1 MTTALDDEGGP
12 IVDAPVYANMIH
24 VSHTPFDF
32 RLTFSLLGTPHEDS
46 ADGGSVIPRP
56 VVALN
61 PTTVAE
67 LALPPATIA
76 AFIDLLQEQ
85 LNGYTAEF
93 GSPALR

>member
-1 MTTALDDEGGP
+1 MN
-12 IVDAPVYANMIH
+12 APVYANVIH

-32 RLTFSLLGTPHEDS
+32 RVTFSLLATPQEDS
-46 ADGGSVIPRP
+46 ADGGGVIPRP

-67 LALPPATIA
+67 LALPPATID
-76 AFIDLLQEQ
+76 AFIDLLRQQ
-85 LNGYTAEF
+85 LKDYTAQF